1 MKSYRELREVIDQK
15 DRGLREKVMS
25 LKEAVGLIQDG
36 DQIAA
41 GGCHYSRTPMAVIW
55 EMIRQ
60 KKRDLVYCRSITSTE
75 GDLLLV
81 AGATKHVI
89 TSWFSPGSPGG
100 YPG

>member
-1 MKSYRELREVIDQK
+1 MMKPYKELRETIDHR

-55 EMIRQ
+55 
-60 KKRDLVYCRSITSTE
+60 
-75 GDLLLV
+75 
-81 AGATKHVI
+81 
-89 TSWFSPGSPGG
+89 
-100 YPG
+100 